1 MERPASPPPEPPSTA
16 PAPRPRPVR
25 RRRGS
30 GALLLLV
37 ALAAAA
43 YFAWR
48 HETARPL
55 RSPHAPPLPL
65 LVAPGASVHDI
76 GAQLYGL
83 GLVRHPAMFQA
94 LVLVRGD
101 EARLRAGEYAIPGGL
116 TLEQIVDKLVRGD
129 VVRHVVTFPEGS
141 TVEDMAR
148 IAAGQGVPPASFLAA
163 VRDPAAIRDLDPDAP
178 DLEGYVF
185 PDTYDV
191 SRSPGAPAALVA
203 RAVRRFRE
211 VMAPELPAVKS
222 GPLTLRQV
230 VTLASL
236 VELETARSDERPR
249 VAAVFLNRLDK
260 KMLLQT
266 DPTVIYALRKAG
278 KYDGN
283 IRKDDLEIDSPY
295 NTYKYGG
302 LPPGPIASPGHA
314 SLHAALHPADVPDLY
329 FVSRNDGSHEFSRTL
344 AEHQR
349 WVNLYQKH
357 HGIPPPASPGASA
370 SSTAGPSPG
379 PTPSASPGRSPSPS
393 VSPRAIASPT
403 MPGPPAPRRKQ
414 PSRVRPSP
422 QHPRPR
428 RSPRT

>member
-1 MERPASPPPEPPSTA
+1 MERPASPRPEPPSSA
-16 PAPRPRPVR
+16 PGPRPLPAR

-37 ALAAAA
+37 ALAAAT

-55 RSPHAPPLPL
+55 RARNAAPLPL
-65 LVAPGASVHDI
+65 LVAPGASVRDV

-83 GLVRHPAMFQA
+83 GLVRHPAIFQA
-94 LVLVRGD
+94 LVMIRGD
-101 EARLRAGEYAIPGGL
+101 QARLRAGEYSIPGGL
-116 TLEQIVDKLVRGD
+116 TLEQIVDTLARGD

-141 TVEDMAR
+141 SLEDMAR
-148 IAAGQGVPPASFLAA
+148 IAAGQGLPPASFLAA
-163 VRDPAAIRDLDPDAP
+163 AREPAAIRDVDPDAP

-191 SRSPGAPAALVA
+191 SRSAGAPAALVA

-211 VMAPELPAVKS
+211 VMAPEMPAVK
-222 GPLTLRQV
+222 GGALTLRQV

-236 VELETARSDERPR
+236 VELETARPDERPR
-249 VAAVFLNRLDK
+249 VAAVFLNRLKK

-278 KYDGN
+278 RYDGN

-302 LPPGPIASPGHA
+302 LPPGPIASPGRA
-314 SLHAALHPADVPDLY
+314 SLRAVLHPADVPDLY

-357 HGIPPPASPGASA
+357 HGTPPPASPGTS
-370 SSTAGPSPG
+370 PSPG
-379 PTPSASPGRSPSPS
+379 PA
-393 VSPRAIASPT
+393 
-403 MPGPPAPRRKQ
+403 
-414 PSRVRPSP
+414 VR
-422 QHPRPR
+422 
-428 RSPRT
+428 